1 MKIILTG
8 LSVAD
13 NFLQLF
19 GVTVL
24 FLVVLVITYF
34 TTRIVGGIKM
44 GALKESNFKVIDT
57 YKISQNKFLQLIQV
71 GKRYFVIAVGKDSIQ
86 LITELQKDEITIK
99 SGNTGQANSF
109 QDILNALK
117 RQNGKEE
124 KKDDFIAGQLISS
137 EDEDEPEEMNRH

>member
-8 LSVAD
+8 LSAAD

-57 YKISQNKFLQLIQV
+57 YKISQNKFLQIIQI

-86 LITELQKDEITIK
+86 LITELQKDEITLK

-109 QDILNALK
+109 QDILKALK
-117 RQNGKEE
+117 KQNGKEE
-124 KKDDFIAGQLISS
+124 KKGDFIAGQLLSS
-137 EDEDEPEEMNRH
+137 EDEPEEMDHH